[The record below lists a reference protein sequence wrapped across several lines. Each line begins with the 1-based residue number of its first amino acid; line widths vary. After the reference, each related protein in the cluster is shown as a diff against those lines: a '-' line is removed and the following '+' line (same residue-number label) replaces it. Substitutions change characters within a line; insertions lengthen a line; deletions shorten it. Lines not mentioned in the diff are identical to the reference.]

1 MTSTNTPPEPAAAS
15 ATAAQ
20 KVTVLD
26 NRRTPCAVGLIRA
39 TGVMAKVPLGEV
51 LEIHTRDRFAPMEIP
66 LWATRSG
73 HSALASRKEGSW
85 PFRYWV
91 FSVVSGGAHSGS

>member
-1 MTSTNTPPEPAAAS
+1 MTSTI
-15 ATAAQ
+15 
-20 KVTVLD
+20 TVLD

-39 TGVMAKVPLGEV
+39 TGVMAKVPVGEV
-51 LEIHTRDRFAPMEIP
+51 LEIHTRDHFAPMEIP

-73 HSALASRKEGSW
+73 HSEPSMRKEGSW

-91 FSVVSGGAHSGS
+91 FSVVSGGAPASS

>member
-1 MTSTNTPPEPAAAS
+1 MTPTI
-15 ATAAQ
+15 
-20 KVTVLD
+20 TVLD

-39 TGVMAKVPLGEV
+39 TGVMAKVPVGEV
-51 LEIHTRDRFAPMEIP
+51 LEIHTRDHFAPMEIP

-73 HSALASRKEGSW
+73 HSEPSMRKEGSW

-91 FSVVSGGAHSGS
+91 FSVVSGGAPASS

>member
-1 MTSTNTPPEPAAAS
+1 MTPT
-15 ATAAQ
+15 
-20 KVTVLD
+20 VTVLD

-39 TGVMAKVPLGEV
+39 TGVMAKVPPGEV
-51 LEIHTRDRFAPMEIP
+51 LEIHTRDRFASVEIP

-73 HSALASRKEGSW
+73 HSEPSIRREGSW

-91 FSVVSGGAHSGS
+91 FSVVSGGVHSAT